1 MLNIRRVSRELALLT
16 LAQISNRPEHTAI
29 NVHEM
34 LARAAD
40 MLSHE
45 ARERLQEAGADLVA
59 AERRAQEAYL
69 EIGAGETLSRDDVTQ
84 LLGGL
89 ERAQQA
95 VELLGSALEL
105 PAQVA
110 LVGSD
115 EVRDFVA
122 AQVQRYLARAADI
135 DARLASAADNWA
147 VDRMASLD
155 RDVLRLAVAELL
167 GAPETP
173 VEVVIN
179 EAVELAKKYGTPD
192 SGRFVNGVLARFAQE
207 AQQLRAGKPQH
218 VV

>member
-16 LAQISNRPEHTAI
+16 LAQISTRPEQSTI
-29 NVHEM
+29 NIHEM
-34 LARAAD
+34 LGRAAD
-40 MLSHE
+40 MLAHE
-45 ARERLQEAGADLVA
+45 ARERLQEAGADLVT

-69 EIGAGETLSRDDVTQ
+69 ETSAGESLSKDDLTQ
-84 LLGGL
+84 LLAAL
-89 ERAQQA
+89 DRAQQA

-122 AQVQRYLARAADI
+122 AQVQRYMVQAKDI
-135 DARLASAADNWA
+135 DQRLESAADNWA

-192 SGRFVNGVLARFAQE
+192 SGRFVNGVLARFAPE
-207 AQQLRAGKPQH
+207 AQKLRSSKPHH

>member
-16 LAQISNRPEHTAI
+16 LTQISSRPEQSSI
-29 NVHEM
+29 SVHEM
-34 LARAAD
+34 LGRAAD
-40 MLSHE
+40 MLAYE
-45 ARERLQEAGADLVA
+45 ARERLQEAGADLVT

-69 EIGAGETLSRDDVTQ
+69 ETSAGEGLSKDDLTQ
-84 LLGGL
+84 LLAAL

-115 EVRDFVA
+115 EVRDFVG
-122 AQVQRYLARAADI
+122 AQVQRYLRQAKDI
-135 DARLASAADNWA
+135 DQRLESAADNWA

-167 GAPETP
+167 YAPETP

-192 SGRFVNGVLARFAQE
+192 SGRFVNGVLARFASE
-207 AQQLRAGKPQH
+207 AQNLRSGKPHH